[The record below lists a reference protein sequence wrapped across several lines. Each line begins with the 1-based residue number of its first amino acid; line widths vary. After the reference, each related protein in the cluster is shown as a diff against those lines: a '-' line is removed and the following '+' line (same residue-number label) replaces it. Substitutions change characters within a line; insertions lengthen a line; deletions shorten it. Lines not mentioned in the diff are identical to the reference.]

1 MPAARLIQVKSGCG
15 QLRSFR
21 PAMSRRS
28 PCLDCAVR
36 SSALC
41 RTLSPQQLIE
51 LNRGAHRRRFPQG
64 QMIAGRDPV
73 EDRFAIVVSGVIK
86 LIKSLPDGRHQIV
99 ALLFPSDLLGRP
111 FKPDGRYTAETA
123 TAVELCCFS
132 RQAFER
138 LMLEEEA
145 LRQLFL
151 ERTLDDVDAG
161 RDWMLLLGR
170 KSAQERVAALLL
182 LLLRRLAMPECAA
195 CAPQPGGQ
203 ITLPLSRSEMADYLG
218 LRIETVSRQL
228 QQLRAAGVI
237 ETRGRTLTVR
247 DVSALERAAE
257 HDRG

>member
-1 MPAARLIQVKSGCG
+1 M
-15 QLRSFR
+15 
-21 PAMSRRS
+21 RRRI

-36 SSALC
+36 TSALC
-41 RTLSPQQLIE
+41 RTLSPERLAE
-51 LNRGAHRRRFPQG
+51 LNRGAYRRRFPAG

-99 ALLFPSDLLGRP
+99 GLLFPSDFLGRP
-111 FKPDGRYTAETA
+111 FEPGSRTTAETA
-123 TAVELCCFS
+123 TAVELCCFG

-138 LMLEEEA
+138 LMREEEA

-151 ERTLDDVDAG
+151 ERTLDDVDTG

-182 LLLRRLAMPECAA
+182 MLLRRLSMPQCAA
-195 CAPQPGGQ
+195 CAVQPIGQ
-203 ITLPLSRSEMADYLG
+203 ITLPLSRGEMADYLG

-228 QQLRAAGVI
+228 KRLAAAGVI
-237 ETRGRTLTVR
+237 ETRGRTVTVR
-247 DVSALERAAE
+247 DLPALERAAE
-257 HDRG
+257 DDRG